1 VSRDAPTPATSSLH
15 DVTLAADDVSLLRDV
30 LLTVERRLLAGEQ
43 TAACQAFRDAVGDLL
58 ELLHAVAAAQRREP
72 ARPPTPLALAVTPA
86 ARAMV
91 AEAVARWD
99 TWQPDAAD
107 GDVAAHRERQE
118 RRLRLDRLGAQ
129 FALR

>member
-1 VSRDAPTPATSSLH
+1 V
-15 DVTLAADDVSLLRDV
+15 
-30 LLTVERRLLAGEQ
+30 
-43 TAACQAFRDAVGDLL
+43 
-58 ELLHAVAAAQRREP
+58 QRREP
-72 ARPPTPLALAVTPA
+72 ARPPAPLALAVTPA

-99 TWQPDAAD
+99 AWQPDAAD